1 MKRPTIPD
9 LAHAAGVSVSTVN
22 RVIHQPD
29 SVRGTTKEFVLATA
43 EEIGFYGLGTI
54 KHSVIKSREKYK
66 LGILLQQKERR
77 FYRNMGDA
85 MISEAS
91 KRTNE
96 NIELSLEFLPDLSPY
111 RVAERLAS
119 LGDSCDSVS
128 LVAAQHPVI
137 SETID
142 AVMAKGVP
150 VTALIGP
157 LSAQGNVNFVGL
169 DNWKVGRT
177 AAWAFDNIVKSPGKV
192 GILLGN
198 YRYRNQELNE
208 SGFRSYFREH
218 NSNFIILEPLVTYES
233 ATAAHE
239 LVEGLLKDHP
249 DLCGLYVSGG
259 GVTGAIIALR
269 DLPKSEG
276 FVAVGYELFD
286 ETRTALIDGVMTM
299 IISHPMEAF
308 ACETIATMIKARR
321 AGVEMGARQVTL
333 GFEIYTSENV

>member
-9 LAHAAGVSVSTVN
+9 LAHASGVSVSTVN

-29 SVRGTTKEFVLATA
+29 SVRGTTKELVLATA

-119 LGDSCDSVS
+119 LGDTCDSVS

-142 AVMAKGVP
+142 TVMAKGVP

-177 AAWAFDNIVKSPGKV
+177 AAWAFDNIAVIPVK
-192 GILLGN
+192 IL
-198 YRYRNQELNE
+198 
-208 SGFRSYFREH
+208 F
-218 NSNFIILEPLVTYES
+218 
-233 ATAAHE
+233 
-239 LVEGLLKDHP
+239 
-249 DLCGLYVSGG
+249 
-259 GVTGAIIALR
+259 
-269 DLPKSEG
+269 
-276 FVAVGYELFD
+276 
-286 ETRTALIDGVMTM
+286 
-299 IISHPMEAF
+299 SH
-308 ACETIATMIKARR
+308 K
-321 AGVEMGARQVTL
+321 
-333 GFEIYTSENV
+333 